1 MLGMPGQAP
10 RRDESWAV
18 EALGTNPS
26 YRPYPESMK
35 TSAKTLIL
43 VMLTFA
49 AALLAAQ
56 SKPNFSGTWQLNMGK
71 FDLGGTP
78 ISKLV
83 VGVEHKEPVFKYT
96 AKGIA
101 DGQEFEETETLTT
114 DGRPGTDSRG
124 GAVRTHW
131 EGMTLVSESTGPD
144 GGALYEARVMIS
156 EDGKT
161 ITRDF
166 LRKSADD
173 PQKRHE
179 IYDKQ

>member
-1 MLGMPGQAP
+1 MSGIRGQAP
-10 RRDESWAV
+10 RRDESRACRSH
-18 EALGTNPS
+18 GTNRS
-26 YRPYPESMK
+26 DGPYPDGMK
-35 TSAKTLIL
+35 TSGKVVAFVI
-43 VMLTFA
+43 LTFA

-71 FDLGGTP
+71 SHLGGAP
-78 ISKLV
+78 ITKLMV
-83 VGVEHKEPVFKYT
+83 DVEHKDPVFKYT

-101 DGQEFEETETLTT
+101 DGQEFEAAETLTT
-114 DGRPGTDSRG
+114 DGKPGTDSRG

-131 EGMTLVSESTGPD
+131 EGATLVSESTGPD
-144 GGALYEARVMIS
+144 GSALYEARVTIS